1 MFDVCV
7 RNLSFQGYKWTTN
20 KTSAKHLASAACLE
34 YFGFECPFKEVT
46 PYFITKKRR
55 PFSRKKTEVQTI
67 INSMKGKLSHVHC
80 NSGKNTDKREVESIS
95 SDNYTDLR
103 LILDMKRSKRKNPST
118 TENSLYLGSP
128 DEIGLM

>member
-7 RNLSFQGYKWTTN
+7 RNLSFQGYKWTLN

-34 YFGFECPFKEVT
+34 YLGFECAFKEET
-46 PYFITKKRR
+46 PCFITKKR
-55 PFSRKKTEVQTI
+55 SAARKKTEVQTI
-67 INSMKGKLSHVHC
+67 INSMKGKLSQVHC
-80 NSGKNTDKREVESIS
+80 NSGKNPDKREVESIS

-128 DEIGLM
+128 HEIGLM